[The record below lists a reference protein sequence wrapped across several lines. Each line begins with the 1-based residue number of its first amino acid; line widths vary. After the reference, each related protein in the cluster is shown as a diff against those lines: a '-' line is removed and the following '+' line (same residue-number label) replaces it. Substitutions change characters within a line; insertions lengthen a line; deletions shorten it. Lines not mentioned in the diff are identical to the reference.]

1 MEKGNG
7 EEKTCFSLG
16 SSADSFGWFSLLLLF
31 LFLFCFW

>member
-16 SSADSFGWFSLLLLF
+16 SSADSFGWFSLLLF